1 MNEIIKE
8 LTVDLTRKSN
18 IRAVFAKQFDSG
30 TRKLLITLTNNGQ
43 KFIPPKG
50 AVATVNIKR
59 SDGESSGFAA
69 KITDDSKIEV
79 TLGAWALNTVG
90 EVKCTV
96 ALYFDDNKRLS
107 SPEITLDVGAELYT
121 GDDIAKDEEYSLL
134 TTLLS
139 DCSAVLSDEIA
150 RKISENSRVDA
161 EKLRQ
166 SNEDRRITA
175 ENARNLAE
183 SQRAYTENIRSSNEA
198 TRIANES
205 QRKENEST
213 RIGNENTRQSN
224 EAERQ
229 KIIGSIYNTL
239 DGIIE
244 IQNSLQ
250 SGEVIVPNAYPVGS
264 IYIST
269 HSTSPA
275 FFFGGT
281 WEQLKSGFL
290 ASAGYEY
297 TNASGENVSLIA
309 GETGGEVE
317 HTLTVD
323 EMPVHGGHVNESA
336 TSNYY
341 LPIGSLTSSSSYG
354 NGWKNASGEAYPS
367 YKNAGGGKAHNNM
380 PPYLAVYMWKRTA

>member
-121 GDDIAKDEEYSLL
+121 GDDIAEDEEYSLL

-183 SQRAYTENIRSSNEA
+183 SQRAYTENIRSSNES

-281 WEQLKSGFL
+281 WEQLKDGFL

-297 TNASGENVSLIA
+297 TNASGEDVSLIA

-380 PPYLAVYMWKRTA
+380 PPYIAVYMWKRTA